1 MCPNPLYSVY
11 VFLSLNLYF
20 GFLVFRVILWFFV
33 NYLDEMPVCCVHL
46 GPALFR
52 AWFGGEPGSVAQ
64 VVCSLLWV
72 VVSVLGLSD
81 VVIVS
86 LAFLVWLVVL
96 VVWVAAVL
104 VVWFVFSF
112 PLSLFWGVALVVF
125 FSVVVWVICS

>member
-1 MCPNPLYSVY
+1 
-11 VFLSLNLYF
+11 
-20 GFLVFRVILWFFV
+20 
-33 NYLDEMPVCCVHL
+33 MPVCCICL

-52 AWFGGEPGSVAQ
+52 AWFGGEPDPVAQ

-72 VVSVLGLSD
+72 VVSILGLSD

-86 LAFLVWLVVL
+86 LAFLIWVVVL

-112 PLSLFWGVALVVF
+112 PLSLFRVVALVVF
-125 FSVVVWVICS
+125 FSVVVWVICSWVDFGSAVCLSVVC